1 MYSEEKIFIFLEGE
15 ILSSDLF
22 MAEKDLQWGLIGI
35 VVSVFLLMG
44 GLGMSMYTILDEHT
58 STFLAFI
65 IMAISIYLVA
75 KK

>member
-1 MYSEEKIFIFLEGE
+1 VKRRFLYSWRGNYLVVVKL
-15 ILSSDLF
+15 

-58 STFLAFI
+58 STFIAFI
-65 IMAISIYLVA
+65 LMAISIYLVA